1 MVQQNNQLRG
11 RNLRTLGHAVVLQ
24 GMVACSLYAQAVY
37 AQDWKPER
45 NVEIVVSSGAGGA
58 ADRSARVIQ
67 KYLQSVPGMPSVSVN
82 NKPGGSGT
90 LAWSSLNLHPGDAH
104 YISTLNTALVT
115 NQIMGLSTLRYQDIT
130 PLNIVMHEY
139 VAVWV
144 RTASGIQNG
153 KDLVAKLKADP
164 GSVSFGISPA
174 RGNQNHIVLGMIARA
189 AGIDP
194 KALKIVVYSSGG
206 AGTTATLGGHVEV
219 WAGTVG
225 NALPLL
231 QEGRIRVLGISSPQ
245 RQPGAFAAVPT
256 LKEQGVDAVYSAWR
270 GFLAPKGLTA
280 AQTGYWD
287 RVFSRMVDD
296 PDWKE
301 ELEKNAWGRDF
312 KGAAETRKFLEAE
325 HVLLEKMMADLGIIK
340 R

>member
-1 MVQQNNQLRG
+1 MIKSNIRALQTRVQDG
-11 RNLRTLGHAVVLQ
+11 FWLGMMACC
-24 GMVACSLYAQAVY
+24 VAGTVSAQE
-37 AQDWKPER
+37 WKPEK

-67 KYLQSVPGMPSVSVN
+67 KYLQTVPGMPSVTVN
-82 NKPGGSGT
+82 NKPGGGGT
-90 LAWSSLNLHPGDAH
+90 LAWSSLNQHPGDAH
-104 YISTLNTALVT
+104 YMSTLNTALVT

-144 RTASGIQNG
+144 RSASAIQNG
-153 KDLVAKLKADP
+153 KDLVARLKADP
-164 GSVSFGISPA
+164 ASVSFGISPA

-206 AGTTATLGGHVEV
+206 AGTTAALGGHVEI

-225 NALPLL
+225 NALPLV
-231 QEGRIRVLGISSPQ
+231 QDGRIRVLGISAPQ
-245 RQPGAFAAVPT
+245 RQSGAFAAVPT
-256 LKEQGVDAVYSAWR
+256 FREQGIDAVYSAWR
-270 GFLAPKGLTA
+270 GFLAPKALTA
-280 AQTGYWD
+280 AQIAYWD
-287 RVFSRMVDD
+287 RVFARMVDD
-296 PDWKE
+296 PDWKD
-301 ELEKNAWGRDF
+301 ELEKNAWGREF
-312 KGAAETRKFLEAE
+312 KGSAETRKFLEAE
-325 HVLLEKMMADLGIIK
+325 HLLLDKMMADLGIVK

>member
-1 MVQQNNQLRG
+1 MVHKNDRVRTYVLRP
-11 RNLRTLGHAVVLQ
+11 LQYAIALLGMA
-24 GMVACSLYAQAVY
+24 ACSVY
-37 AQDWKPER
+37 AQEWKPER

-67 KYLQSVPGMPSVSVN
+67 KFLQSVPGIPSVSVN
-82 NKPGGSGT
+82 NKPGGGGT
-90 LAWSSLNLHPGDAH
+90 LAWSSLNQHPGDAH
-104 YISTLNTALVT
+104 YLSTLNTALVS
-115 NQIMGLSTLRYQDIT
+115 NQVMGLSTLRYQDIT

-144 RTASGIQNG
+144 RTASGIQNA

-164 GSVSFGISPA
+164 ASISFGISPA

-206 AGTTATLGGHVEV
+206 AGTTAALGGHVEV
-219 WAGTVG
+219 WAGTLG
-225 NALPLL
+225 GALPLV
-231 QEGRIRVLGISSPQ
+231 QEGRIRVLGISAPQ
-245 RQPGAFAAVPT
+245 RLAGASASLPT
-256 LKEQGVDAVYSAWR
+256 LRENGIDAVYSAWR

-287 RVFSRMVDD
+287 RVFLRMVED
-296 PDWKE
+296 PEWKD

-312 KGAAETRKFLEAE
+312 KGAAETRKFLESE
-325 HVLLEKMMADLGIIK
+325 HVLLEKMMVELGIVK

>member
-1 MVQQNNQLRG
+1 MATVSARV
-11 RNLRTLGHAVVLQ
+11 LGKHVMQYGFWL
-24 GMVACSLYAQAVY
+24 GMVMCCAAVTVSAQE
-37 AQDWKPER
+37 WRPEK

-67 KYLQSVPGMPSVSVN
+67 KFLQSVPGMPSVTVN
-82 NKPGGSGT
+82 NKPGGGGT
-90 LAWSSLNLHPGDAH
+90 LAWSSLNQHPGDAH

-144 RTASGIQNG
+144 RTASAIQNG
-153 KDLVAKLKADP
+153 KDLVARLKADP
-164 GSVSFGISPA
+164 ASVSFGISPA

-194 KALKIVVYSSGG
+194 KVLKIVVYSSGG
-206 AGTTATLGGHVEV
+206 AGSTAALGGHVDI

-225 NALPLL
+225 NALPLV
-231 QEGRIRVLGISSPQ
+231 QDGRIRVLGISAPQ
-245 RQPGAFAAVPT
+245 RQSGGFAAVPT
-256 LKEQGVDAVYSAWR
+256 FREQGIDAVYSAWR

-280 AQTGYWD
+280 AQIAYWD
-287 RVFSRMVDD
+287 RVFARMVDD
-296 PDWKE
+296 PDWKD

-325 HVLLEKMMADLGIIK
+325 HLLLEKMMADLGIVK

>member
-1 MVQQNNQLRG
+1 MIKGYV
-11 RNLRTLGHAVVLQ
+11 RTLQARVQYSFWL
-24 GMVACSLYAQAVY
+24 GMMACCFVGAAG
-37 AQDWKPER
+37 AQDWKPEK

-67 KYLQSVPGMPSVSVN
+67 KYLTSVPGMPSVSVN
-82 NKPGGSGT
+82 NKPGGGGT
-90 LAWSSLNLHPGDAH
+90 LAWSSLNQHPGDAH

-144 RTASGIQNG
+144 RSASGILNG

-164 GSVSFGISPA
+164 ASVSFGISPA
-174 RGNQNHIVLGMIARA
+174 RGNQNHIVLGMVARA

-206 AGTTATLGGHVEV
+206 AGTTAALGGHVDI

-225 NALPLL
+225 NALPLV
-231 QEGRIRVLGISSPQ
+231 QDGRIRVLGISAPA
-245 RQPGAFAAVPT
+245 RQSGGFAAVPT
-256 LKEQGVDAVYSAWR
+256 FREQGIDAVYSAWR

-296 PDWKE
+296 PDWKD

-325 HVLLEKMMADLGIIK
+325 HLLLEKMMADLGLIK